1 MNEGEPRKAVR
12 WAAVIGGILIAAAI
26 IALYTPWV
34 HIFDLRE
41 IVVTGNH
48 YTSAAEVRDSSG
60 IQDGTNILRAS
71 LKQARASLLQ
81 LPWIM
86 NASFRRMLPH
96 TIAITV
102 RERKP
107 IAFIVDPSD
116 PKRLM
121 ILGEDGVI
129 VGYTKDEG
137 ADFVR
142 VSGVSLLRGTS
153 GRQIVGADVMRTLN
167 YLRKQ
172 GLGSGL
178 FPRIDFSNPAAITMH
193 TADDGEVVLGP
204 LGEIKDRIDELVAL
218 LDTIDLAAYQT
229 IDLRF
234 GGEAR
239 LVPRKVVNR

>member
-1 MNEGEPRKAVR
+1 MKEGEPKRAVR

-34 HIFDLRE
+34 RIFDLRE

-48 YTSAAEVRDSSG
+48 YTSAAEVRDATG
-60 IQDGTNILRAS
+60 IQDGVNIVRAS

-81 LPWIM
+81 LPWVM
-86 NASFRRMLPH
+86 DASLRRVFPH
-96 TIAITV
+96 TIAISV

-107 IAFIVDPSD
+107 IAVVLDSHLE
-116 PKRLM
+116 RLM

-137 ADFVR
+137 ADYVR
-142 VSGVSLLRGTS
+142 VSGVSLSRTAS
-153 GRQIVGADVMRTLN
+153 GRQTVSEDVMRTLN
-167 YLRKQ
+167 YLRER
-172 GLGSGL
+172 GLGRDL
-178 FPRIDFSNPAAITMH
+178 FPSIDFSDPAAITMH

-204 LGEIKDRIDELVAL
+204 LSETKDRIDELVAL
-218 LDTIDLAAYQT
+218 LDTIDLAAYKM